1 MVAIAEQVGFY
12 TRSEMMVI
20 GASRALR
27 DGDVVF
33 VGVGLP
39 NLACNLAKRLHAPSL
54 QMVYEA
60 GIFDANPERQAL
72 SIGDSCLV
80 AGASGVTA
88 ISEIFLFYLQRGLI
102 DVGFLGGAQIDRHG
116 NLNTTAIGDYAQPAV
131 RLPGSGGACDI
142 ATLAKRVFIVGRQ
155 SKRSFVNRVDFVT
168 SPGYLPGGSRPE
180 GAPGGGPKL
189 VVTDLGV
196 YDFSDRG
203 EMKVRSLYPDVTAE
217 EVRNKTGWQIEIP
230 MDVTTAL
237 PPTTQELRILRED
250 LDPNCHYLKGDR
262 PRD

>member
-1 MVAIAEQVGFY
+1 
-12 TRSEMMVI
+12 MMVI
-20 GASRALR
+20 SASRSLR

-72 SIGDSCLV
+72 SIGDPCLA
-80 AGASGVTA
+80 AGASCVTA

-116 NLNTTAIGDYAQPAV
+116 NLNTTVVGDYSHPEV

-142 ATLAKRVFIVGRQ
+142 ATLAKRVFIIGRQ
-155 SKRSFVNRVDFVT
+155 SKRSFVDRVGFVT
-168 SPGYLPGGSRPE
+168 SPGYLPGGGRPA

-196 YDFSDRG
+196 YDFSACG
-203 EMKVRSLYPDVTAE
+203 EMRVRSLHPNAPAE
-217 EVRNKTGWQIEIP
+217 EVRNKTGWGIEVP
-230 MDVTTAL
+230 VDVTITL
-237 PPTTQELRILRED
+237 PPTAQELRILRED
-250 LDPNCHYLKGDR
+250 LDPNRYYLKGEQA
-262 PRD
+262 P

>member
-1 MVAIAEQVGFY
+1 MVAIAEPVGQY

-20 GASRALR
+20 SASRALQ

-72 SIGDSCLV
+72 SIGDPCLA
-80 AGASGVTA
+80 AGASCVTS
-88 ISEIFLFYLQRGLI
+88 ICEIFLFYLQRGLI
-102 DVGFLGGAQIDRHG
+102 DVGFLGGAQIDRYG
-116 NLNTTAIGDYAQPAV
+116 NLNTTVIGEYSRPAV

-142 ATLAKRVFIVGRQ
+142 ATLAKRIFIIGRQ
-155 SKRSFVNRVDFVT
+155 SRRSFVGHVDFVT
-168 SPGYLPGGSRPE
+168 SPGYLPGGGRPTR
-180 GAPGGGPKL
+180 APGTGPQL

-196 YDFSDRG
+196 YDFRDRG
-203 EMKVRSLYPDVTAE
+203 EMTVTSVHPDVTSE
-217 EVRNKTGWQIEIP
+217 EVRNKTGWEIEVP
-230 MDVTTAL
+230 VNVSTTP
-237 PPTTQELRILRED
+237 PPTAEELRILRED
-250 LDPNCHYLKGDR
+250 LDPNRHYLKSEQV
-262 PRD
+262 P